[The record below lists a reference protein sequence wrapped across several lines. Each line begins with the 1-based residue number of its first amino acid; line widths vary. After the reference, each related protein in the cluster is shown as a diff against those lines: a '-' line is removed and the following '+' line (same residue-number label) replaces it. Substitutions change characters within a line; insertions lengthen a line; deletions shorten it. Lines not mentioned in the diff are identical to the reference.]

1 MYLSYYHFTEKPFQI
16 TTDSRFLWLGDK
28 HKEAFA
34 TLKYGVMDNKGFL
47 LLTGDVGTG
56 KTTLINALVS
66 SLGEEVI
73 IARIMDPRL
82 SEIDFYKLVADA
94 YDFDELPTGKADFIL
109 LFRRFLEKAHL
120 DRKRVLLIIDEA
132 QRISDELLDDIR
144 MLSNIEKEYAK
155 LLNIFFIGQVEFND
169 ILLKPENFA
178 LRQRMTVNYT
188 LEKLSEKE
196 VGAYIDHRLR
206 VAGSSLKIFPPDSVR
221 AISRFSGGAPRL
233 INIICDRAL
242 LTGFVEESLK
252 IDPKIISECS
262 KELQIEPSAP
272 PTVAPA
278 PPVTLEPQAP
288 APVQPVAETL
298 GINQDRKKIP
308 GFTIPFLLLMALI
321 ILVGYFFI
329 LLADF
334 NVDQIKNLFAG
345 DGLWEFIR
353 SLY

>member
-1 MYLSYYHFTEKPFQI
+1 MYLSYYHFKEKPFQI

-56 KTTLINALVS
+56 KTTLINALVN

-82 SEIDFYKLVADA
+82 NELDFYKLVADA
-94 YDFDELPTGKADFIL
+94 YGFAELPAGKADFTL
-109 LFRRFLEKAHL
+109 LFGKFLEKAYL
-120 DRKRVLLIIDEA
+120 DRKRVLLIIDES
-132 QRISDELLDDIR
+132 QRITDELLDDIR
-144 MLSNIEKEYAK
+144 MLSNMEMEHAK

-178 LRQRMTVNYT
+178 LRQRMTINYK

-196 VGAYIDHRLR
+196 VGAYISHRLR

-221 AISRFSGGAPRL
+221 AIWQFSAGAPRL

-242 LTGFVEESLK
+242 LTGFVEDSLQVG
-252 IDPKIISECS
+252 PGVISECS
-262 KELQIEPSAP
+262 KELQLEPSAP
-272 PTVAPA
+272 PVSAPPQSPPPAPA
-278 PPVTLEPQAP
+278 HSVTENHNKKQSKYHY
-288 APVQPVAETL
+288 L
-298 GINQDRKKIP
+298 GFIIL
-308 GFTIPFLLLMALI
+308 FLLVMVFMLLA
-321 ILVGYFFI
+321 GYFFI
-329 LLADF
+329 LIDYDLE
-334 NVDQIKNLFAG
+334 QIKNLLARTR
-345 DGLWEFIR
+345 LWEFLR